1 MMRGAALKAEYARLM
16 HLHRCRPILR
26 EPLPLFEA
34 TSGPVVVEGVCSSST
49 IDAERMS
56 FKANSLSWGALDT
69 IPLLLRHAGK
79 SVGKILR
86 LDYVDGELQVEA
98 KVDDLLAAQMP
109 AFSIA
114 ATVLAAETISAD
126 SPAGFHFTIHR
137 AVIDEVSLT
146 DKPSNPKSLIVSR
159 RDVQSTTYDDVIAS
173 INRFRG
179 GLEAFIAS
187 TVKASEPAP
196 PPALKVG
203 TSAPRIYGKL
213 PAAIIAP
220 RRNSFRDLVAHLP
233 IGG

>member
-16 HLHRCRPILR
+16 QLHRCRPISR
-26 EPLPLFEA
+26 EPLALFEA
-34 TSGPVVVEGVCSSST
+34 TSGPVVVEGVCSSSA

-56 FKANSLSWGALDT
+56 FKADSLSWSALDT
-69 IPLLLRHAGK
+69 IPLLLRHAGE

-86 LDYVDGELQVEA
+86 LDYVDGELQVGA

-146 DKPSNPKSLIVSR
+146 DKPSNPKALIVSR
-159 RDVQSTTYDDVIAS
+159 RDLQSADQSYDDLIAS

-179 GLEAFIAS
+179 GLEAFIA
-187 TVKASEPAP
+187 TTIKASEPAP
-196 PPALKVG
+196 LALGPA
-203 TSAPRIYGKL
+203 
-213 PAAIIAP
+213 PAHIIG
-220 RRNSFRDLVAHLP
+220 RLP
-233 IGG
+233 IAAMRPRPTQFSAMVARLPRG

>member
-1 MMRGAALKAEYARLM
+1 MRGAALKAEYARLM
-16 HLHRCRPILR
+16 QLHRCRPISR
-26 EPLPLFEA
+26 EPLPLLPA
-34 TSGPVVVEGVCSSST
+34 TAGPVVVEGVCSSSA

-56 FKANSLSWGALDT
+56 FKANSLSWGSLDT
-69 IPLLLRHAGK
+69 IPLLLRHVGE

-126 SPAGFHFTIHR
+126 SPAGFHFTIPR

-146 DKPSNPKSLIVSR
+146 DKPSNPKALIVSR
-159 RDVQSTTYDDVIAS
+159 RDVQSTDQTYDDVIAS

-179 GLEAFIAS
+179 GLEAFVAR
-187 TVKASEPAP
+187 VKASEPAP
-196 PPALKVG
+196 LALGPAPAHIIGLRLP
-203 TSAPRIYGKL
+203 TIFETRPNRKL
-213 PAAIIAP
+213 ESPESLMI
-220 RRNSFRDLVAHLP
+220 L
-233 IGG
+233 